1 MYSLHPWKYSKEEK
15 TSLAEQGALAGT
27 QVKKEELM
35 TFGRMARQHRKTNA
49 MRFCRKK
56 IKRDKAPLELNLATA
71 AKDNIMFL

>member
-1 MYSLHPWKYSKEEK
+1 M
-15 TSLAEQGALAGT
+15 AGT